1 MQGDGLNGEE
11 GLECKVW
18 IHGLKH
24 VSEFKH
30 FGYVLNESGIDE
42 AEHHRKVAVGRRVAD
57 AISSLVNSRVLQ
69 LEWAKVLHET
79 LLVPVLIYGSET
91 II

>member
-1 MQGDGLNGEE
+1 MQGEE
-11 GLECKVW
+11 GLECKIW
-18 IHGLKH
+18 IHGLEH
-24 VSEFKH
+24 VSEFKY
-30 FGYVLNESGIDE
+30 FGYVLNESGT
-42 AEHHRKVAVGRRVAD
+42 EHHRKVAVGRRVAD